1 MDVGDG
7 ILKKNASCSFSGGVY
22 KNFDKHIN
30 KSVPFY
36 KECQDLFVELSDFF
50 IVDKS
55 KVIDLGCST
64 GSFLHKLSLRNNNLP
79 QKKIIYIGYDNVKEM
94 ISFAKKNSKSLKNVK
109 FINAS
114 VFSVS
119 LKNSSII
126 SAFYTIQFIHPSKRQ
141 FLINKIYKNLNWGGA
156 FFMVEKV
163 RAPDAR
169 FQDMLT
175 QSYNEFKIKN
185 GFSTNEIISKSR
197 SLKGIL
203 EPFSSKA
210 NFDMLKRAGFKDII
224 IVFRYLCF
232 EGIIA
237 VK

>member
-1 MDVGDG
+1 MHVGDG
-7 ILKKNASCSFSGGVY
+7 ISKRDASWTFSGGVY

-36 KECQDLFVELSDFF
+36 KECQDLFIELSDFF
-50 IVDKS
+50 IADKS

-64 GSFLHKLSLRNNNLP
+64 GSFLKKLVLRNNNRLK
-79 QKKIIYIGYDNVKEM
+79 KKIIYIGYDNVKEM
-94 ISFAKKNSKSLKNVK
+94 INFAKKNSKLLKNIKFINKSVLSGSLKNT
-109 FINAS
+109 
-114 VFSVS
+114 
-119 LKNSSII
+119 SII

-141 FLINKIYKNLNWGGA
+141 YLINKIYKNLNWGGA

-169 FQDMLT
+169 FQDILN

-185 GFSTNEIISKSR
+185 GFSTSEILSKSK
-197 SLKGIL
+197 SLKGVL

-232 EGIIA
+232 EGLIA